1 LRKRQINR
9 KRLDNGKRL
18 DNRKRLDNKK
28 ISENKKIGKTIGK
41 KQKYRKEGMRRGIIN
56 WVEEAIRKRNSPE
69 EGVI

>member
-1 LRKRQINR
+1 M
-9 KRLDNGKRL
+9 
-18 DNRKRLDNKK
+18 RLDNKK

-56 WVEEAIRKRNSPE
+56 WVEGAIRKINSPE